1 MADLAP
7 KDIPILYGQYG
18 SLKAIARGKKTSFG
32 VIERLYHKAVE
43 QKLMEP
49 LTMGRKSN
57 QALKSGPRVQ
67 ALKTKSIVPPQG
79 VVTRFIV
86 TSAQNNTKLHDVC
99 WSNLMGLAKHYD
111 AKVLVST
118 YLYNKTAF
126 GQQANDKARLKGGT
140 SKVQDLWFDERIA
153 PFICN
158 DRVKLAKGLVF
169 CGELNILPTAEA
181 PLSGLEVYTGR
192 ASMIVPHAKLAMESI
207 ATLGGDGAKLNYT
220 TGTVT
225 LRNYIQRKEGF
236 KAEFHHSYGALIV
249 EVDEDGHWWVRQLN
263 ADSDGTIYD
272 WDLCAKDG
280 KVTSGHR
287 VEAITHGDIHEMR
300 IKRSVETAVWGKDGV
315 VDQLNPRFQFIEDL
329 LDFKSRSHH
338 DVKNPFKMF
347 ERHVR
352 SEESVSDEIASAA
365 DFLRDVVTHKG
376 CETIVID
383 SNHDRHLMRW
393 LAEADARKDPI
404 NMVFWHRLSARIL
417 SNIEAGRKFVTLEE
431 AIGLLEKVCPAKFI
445 DCNTSFVICKD
456 FGGGI
461 ECGMHGDLPFRAG
474 IGTFAKFGRRSNTAH
489 SHSACIRGGA
499 YRAGKYC
506 EDRMDYNDGPSAWS
520 DTMIVTYPNSKRT
533 LVTIYKGKSRA

>member
-1 MADLAP
+1 MADLEP

-57 QALKSGPRVQ
+57 QALKAKVRVQ
-67 ALKTKSIVPPQG
+67 ALKTKNATGPKG
-79 VVTRFIV
+79 VVHRFIV
-86 TSAQNNTKLHDVC
+86 TSAQNNTKLHDAC
-99 WSNLMGLAKHYD
+99 WLNLMALAKHYD

-126 GQQANDKARLKGGT
+126 GQQANDKARLKGVAAT
-140 SKVQDLWFDERIA
+140 QDLWFDERIA

-169 CGELNILPTAEA
+169 CGELNILPTADA

-263 ADSDGTIYD
+263 ADSEGMIYD

-300 IKRSVETAVWGKDGV
+300 IKRSVKTAVWCEGGV
-315 VDQLNPRFQFIEDL
+315 VDQLKPRTQFIHDL
-329 LDFKSRSHH
+329 LDFHSRCHH
-338 DVKNPFKMF
+338 DIGDHFKMF

-352 SEESVSDEIASAA
+352 AEDSVRAEVTGAV
-365 DFLRDVVTHKG
+365 DFLHAIERRD
-376 CETIVID
+376 CETVIVD
-383 SNHDRHLMRW
+383 SNHDRFLTRW
-393 LAEADARKDPI
+393 MTSQDARRDLI
-404 NMVFWHRLSARIL
+404 NVEFWMQLNSAVLAAIR
-417 SNIEAGRKFVTLEE
+417 EGRKPIALEE
-431 AIGLLEKVCPAKFI
+431 AMRLIRHVPATFIDSNTSYVICPA
-445 DCNTSFVICKD
+445 

-461 ECGMHGDLPFRAG
+461 ECGMHGDQPWRSTLT
-474 IGTFAKFGRRSNTAH
+474 TFAKMGRRSNTGH
-489 SHSACIRGGA
+489 GHSAGIRGGA

-506 EDRMDYNDGPSAWS
+506 EDRMDYNNGPSAWS
-520 DTMIVTYPNSKRT
+520 DTMIVTYQNGKRT
-533 LVTIYKGKSRA
+533 LVTIYKGKARP